1 MITKWIKKLHMY
13 LGLLN
18 FTILVI
24 FGIVGLSVSLL
35 PPKEERLRPKSTV
48 RHVSYETPGG
58 LGDRELADHVYATL
72 RLPLTQSAPDWSLR
86 RDKQNNLQFSLGTPA
101 KSYHIV
107 VLEQQSQLRIESTP
121 YDSWQYLFH
130 LHEVTLRQTAPDWR
144 MQAWGAYMELS
155 IWSLIF
161 MALSGVYLWLA
172 SRPGLRWAQCSLVA
186 GMVSFI
192 ALWTLSR

>member
-1 MITKWIKKLHMY
+1 MTKWIKRIHMY

-18 FTILVI
+18 FTILII

-35 PPKEERLRPKSTV
+35 PPKEERVRPKSTV
-48 RHVSYETPGG
+48 HHVSYEVPGG

-72 RLPLTQSAPDWSLR
+72 NLPLTQPAPDWSLR
-86 RDKQNNLQFSLGTPA
+86 RDRNNNLRVMLGTPA
-101 KSYHIV
+101 TDYHIV
-107 VLEQQSQLRIESTP
+107 ILENESQLRIESRP
-121 YDSWQYLFH
+121 YDRWQYLFH
-130 LHEVTLRQTAPDWR
+130 LHEMTFSGAAPDWR
-144 MQAWGAYMELS
+144 MQAWAAYMELS

-172 SRPGLRWAQCSLVA
+172 SRPGLRWAQCSLV
-186 GMVSFI
+186 GGVVSFI